1 MGTGLISSA
10 VSGMQS
16 AQIGLQTTQHNI
28 SNQNTLGF
36 NRQRIVQ
43 ASNTAM
49 LTGAGFIGQ
58 GAHVSTVER
67 MYDQFLNT
75 QVNRAQ
81 TTTSEL
87 EAYYTQITQIDNML
101 ADANSGVSSALQDF
115 FKGVQQV
122 AANPAQLSSR
132 QSMVSAAEALVARF
146 QGMGNR
152 LEQMYQ
158 DINTQITN
166 EVALVNSYSRQIAE
180 LNQRITI
187 AQSSINQPPNDLMD
201 QRDQLI
207 SDLNKVISV
216 TTTTNR
222 DGSFNVFFGTGQQ
235 LVVGSQVATLTATQS
250 TADPSRMSV
259 GLQSTGSVQEL
270 PESLISGGSLGGL
283 LRFRSES
290 LDRTANQL
298 GQNAVSL
305 AMTFN
310 AQHAL
315 GQDLQ
320 GNIHGD
326 PVFEDDFFVVAPS
339 LTTAKVIPNG
349 DNVGAKVVTASLN
362 APSSNGT
369 NFYSNLTYSDYRVGY
384 DGANYTVTRLS
395 DNYVWP
401 NASQPTAV
409 VPGTPFV
416 LASEGITINVPV
428 AGSINAGD
436 SFLIQPTRD
445 IARNLSVNTA
455 ISADVR
461 LVAAAAPIRTQL
473 GAVNTGTAVV
483 SAGRV
488 ASGYT
493 SPAVGVP
500 ITVTYSGGNLTTPYA
515 STQTING
522 VSTNYAAGASIP
534 YSSGATLTIN
544 GISIE
549 ISGTPQNNDTFLIA
563 KNTSGVS
570 DGRNALLLG
579 KLQTQNTMS
588 GQTATYQSAYA
599 QLVSDNGNKTR
610 QIEVTGKAQQA
621 LLEQSQ
627 AAREG
632 LSGVNLDE
640 EAANLIRFQQAY
652 QASAKSLQIGTELFD
667 TLLGIVN

>member
-87 EAYYTQITQIDNML
+87 ETYYTQITQIDNML

-166 EVALVNSYSRQIAE
+166 EVALVNSYSQQIAE

-235 LVVGSQVATLTATQS
+235 LVVGTQVATLVATQS
-250 TADPSRMSV
+250 SVDPKRMTV
-259 GLQSTGSVQEL
+259 GLQNTGGVQEL
-270 PESLISGGSLGGL
+270 PESLIAGGSLGGL

-290 LDRTANQL
+290 LDKTANQL
-298 GQNAVSL
+298 GQNAASL
-305 AMTFN
+305 ALTFN

-315 GQDLQ
+315 GQDLL

-326 PVFEDDFFVVAPS
+326 AVFEDDFFNISTPKVVASPAS
-339 LTTAKVIPNG
+339 SP
-349 DNVGAKVVTASLN
+349 VVTVSFVS
-362 APSSNGT
+362 PPPYDG
-369 NFYSNLTYSDYRVGY
+369 NFFTNLTSSDYRLE
-384 DGANYTVTRLS
+384 GATLTRLS
-395 DNYVWP
+395 DNFSWP
-401 NASQPTAV
+401 PAADLAALNAIAETQGFSISAAFP
-409 VPGTPFV
+409 
-416 LASEGITINVPV
+416 LA
-428 AGSINAGD
+428 AGS
-436 SFLIQPTRD
+436 SYLIQPTRD

-461 LVAAAAPIRTQL
+461 LVAAAVPVSIAAGTIIGSTNRITNT
-473 GAVNTGTAVV
+473 NTGTATI
-483 SAGRV
+483 SAGTV
-488 ASGYT
+488 ATGYVLPE
-493 SPAVGVP
+493 SAALPPPDNHPP
-500 ITVTYSGGNLTTPYA
+500 ITLTYDAATT
-515 STQTING
+515 SF
-522 VSTNYAAGASIP
+522 SWSAAGTTTIVPAGSVA
-534 YSSGATLTIN
+534 YTSGATITVA
-544 GISIE
+544 GISFQ
-549 ISGTPQNNDTFLIA
+549 ISGSPNNGDKFTISR
-563 KNTSGVS
+563 NSSGVS

-588 GQTATYQSAYA
+588 AQTATYQSAYA

>member
-1 MGTGLISSA
+1 MGTGLLSSA

-16 AQIGLQTTQHNI
+16 AQIGLQTAQHNI

-67 MYDQFLNT
+67 MYDQFLTT

-87 EAYYTQITQIDNML
+87 EAYYTQISQIDNML

-122 AANPAQLSSR
+122 AANPAQLSAR
-132 QSMVSAAEALVARF
+132 QSMVSSAEALVARF

-158 DINTQITN
+158 DINGQITTQ
-166 EVALVNSYSRQIAE
+166 VASVNSYATQIAE

-207 SDLNKVISV
+207 SDLNKLISV
-216 TTTTNR
+216 TTTTNK

-235 LVVGSQVATLTATQS
+235 LVVGSQVATLTANPS
-250 TADPSRMSV
+250 TSDPSRLAV
-259 GLQSTGSVQEL
+259 GLQNLGGAQEL

-298 GQNAVSL
+298 GQNAASL
-305 AMTFN
+305 VMTFN

-320 GNIHGD
+320 GNILGD
-326 PVFEDDFFVVAPS
+326 AVFKADFFVVTPS
-339 LTTAKVIPNG
+339 LTTAKVIPNA
-349 DNVGAKVVTASLN
+349 DNVGANVVTATLN

-384 DGANYTVTRLS
+384 DGINYTVTRLS

-401 NASQPTAV
+401 NASQPTTIV
-409 VPGTPFV
+409 LGSPFV
-416 LASEGITINVPV
+416 LASEGITIDVPA
-428 AGSINAGD
+428 AGLSTGD

-445 IARNLSVNTA
+445 IARNLSVNAA

-461 LVAAAAPIRTQL
+461 LLAAAAPIRTQL
-473 GAVNTGTAVV
+473 GATNTGAAVM

-488 ASGYT
+488 ATGYAA
-493 SPAVGVP
+493 PAAVTP
-500 ITVTYSGGNLTTPYA
+500 IVFTYSGGNLTTPYA
-515 STQTING
+515 ATKTVNG
-522 VSTNYAAGASIP
+522 VVTPYAAGEPIS
-534 YSSGATLTIN
+534 YTSGATLTVN

>member
-1 MGTGLISSA
+1 MSTGLLSSA
-10 VSGMQS
+10 ISGMQS
-16 AQIGLQTTQHNI
+16 AQIGLQTAQHNI
-28 SNQNTLGF
+28 SNQNTAGF

-67 MYDQFLNT
+67 MYDQFLNA

-87 EAYYTQITQIDNML
+87 DAYYTQISQIDNML

-122 AANPAQLSSR
+122 AANPSQLSAR
-132 QSMVSAAEALVARF
+132 QSMVSSAEALVARYR
-146 QGMGNR
+146 GMGDR
-152 LEQMYQ
+152 IAQMY
-158 DINTQITN
+158 DDVNGQITTQ
-166 EVALVNSYSRQIAE
+166 VASINSYAKQIAE
-180 LNQRITI
+180 LNQSITI

-207 SDLNKVISV
+207 GELNKLIGVS
-216 TTTTNR
+216 TTTNQ

-235 LVVGSQVATLTATQS
+235 LVVGTQVATLTATPA
-250 TADPSRMSV
+250 TADPSRLTV
-259 GLQSTGSVQEL
+259 GLQNAGGVQEL
-270 PESLISGGSLGGL
+270 PESLIVGGSLGGL

-290 LDRTANQL
+290 LDKTANQL
-298 GQNAVSL
+298 GQSAASL

-310 AQHAL
+310 AQNAL

-320 GNIHGD
+320 GNILGD
-326 PVFEDDFFVVAPS
+326 ATFESDFFVVTPS
-339 LTTAKVIPNG
+339 LTTAKVVANG
-349 DNVGAKVVTASLN
+349 DNTGTKVITASLN
-362 APSSNGT
+362 APSNNGT
-369 NFYSNLTYSDYRVGY
+369 NFYSNLTSSDYIVGY
-384 DGANYTVTRLS
+384 VGGNYTVTRLS
-395 DNYVWP
+395 DNQVLTP
-401 NASQPTAV
+401 VVTA
-409 VPGTPFV
+409 TSLV
-416 LASEGITINVPV
+416 LDSEGITIDISG
-428 AGSINAGD
+428 AGTPQNGD

-445 IARNLSVNTA
+445 VARNLSVNAA

-461 LVAAAAPIRTQL
+461 LLAAATPVRTQL
-473 GAVNTGTAVV
+473 GGTNTGSAVM

-488 ASGYT
+488 ETGYT
-493 SPAVGVP
+493 APTAGTP
-500 ITVTYSGGNLTTPYA
+500 VTLTYNGGNLSNPLYA
-515 STQTING
+515 VTQTING
-522 VSTNYAAGASIP
+522 VATTYPAGTPIP
-534 YSSGATLTIN
+534 YTSGATLTVN

-588 GQTATYQSAYA
+588 GQTATYQSGYA

-610 QIEVTGKAQQA
+610 QIEVTKNAQQS

-627 AAREG
+627 AAREA

-640 EAANLIRFQQAY
+640 EAANLIRYQQAY
-652 QASAKSLQIGTELFD
+652 QAAAKSLQIGTGLFD
-667 TLLGIVN
+667 TLLGIMN

>member
-1 MGTGLISSA
+1 MGTGLLSSA

-16 AQIGLQTTQHNI
+16 AQIGLQTAQHNI

-67 MYDQFLNT
+67 MYDQFLTT

-87 EAYYTQITQIDNML
+87 ETYYTQISQIDNML

-122 AANPAQLSSR
+122 AANPAQLSAR
-132 QSMVSAAEALVARF
+132 QSMVSSAEALVARF

-158 DINTQITN
+158 DINGQITTQ
-166 EVALVNSYSRQIAE
+166 VASVNSYATQIAE

-207 SDLNKVISV
+207 SDLNKLISV

-235 LVVGSQVATLTATQS
+235 LVVGSQVATMTATQS
-250 TADPSRMSV
+250 TADPTRMTV
-259 GLQSTGSVQEL
+259 GLQNVGGVQEL
-270 PESLISGGSLGGL
+270 PESLITGGSLGGL

-298 GQNAVSL
+298 GQSAASL

-320 GNIHGD
+320 GNILGD
-326 PVFEDDFFVVAPS
+326 AVFKADFFVVTPS
-339 LTTAKVIPNG
+339 LTTAKVIANS
-349 DNVGAKVVTASLN
+349 DNTGTKVIAASLN

-369 NFYSNLTYSDYRVGY
+369 NFYSNLTSSDYRVGY
-384 DGANYTVTRLS
+384 VGGNYTVTRLS
-395 DNYVWP
+395 DNQTLTPVV
-401 NASQPTAV
+401 TA
-409 VPGTPFV
+409 TSLV
-416 LASEGITINVPV
+416 LDSEGITIDISG
-428 AGSINAGD
+428 AGMPQNGD

-445 IARNLSVNTA
+445 IARNLSVNAA

-473 GAVNTGTAVV
+473 GATNAGSAAM
-483 SAGRV
+483 SAGRMV
-488 ASGYT
+488 PGSVPPYSAAGM
-493 SPAVGVP
+493 P
-500 ITVTYSGGNLTTPYA
+500 ITLTYTGGNLT
-515 STQTING
+515 S
-522 VSTNYAAGASIP
+522 AAPVVSIP
-534 YSSGATLTIN
+534 YSSGSTVTIN
-544 GISIE
+544 GISFE
-549 ISGTPQNNDTFLIA
+549 ISGTPQNGDTFLIA

-588 GQTATYQSAYA
+588 SQTATYQSAYA